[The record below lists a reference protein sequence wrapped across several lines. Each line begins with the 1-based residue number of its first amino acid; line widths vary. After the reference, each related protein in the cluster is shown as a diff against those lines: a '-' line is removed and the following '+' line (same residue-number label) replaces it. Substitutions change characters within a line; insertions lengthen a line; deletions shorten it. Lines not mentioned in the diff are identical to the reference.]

1 VATAPDACTITLET
15 MRQIKAEFP
24 LAHLTGGLSNISF
37 GLPGRTLINRAFL
50 TLAVNAGLDSAIM
63 DPTDRGLMETL
74 YATNAVLAIDAYCAQ
89 YSRAFRKG
97 VIGTKPPSKVAA
109 AV

>member
-1 VATAPDACTITLET
+1 
-15 MRQIKAEFP
+15 M
-24 LAHLTGGLSNISF
+24 
-37 GLPGRTLINRAFL
+37 INRAFL

-74 YATNAVLAIDAYCAQ
+74 YATNAVLAIDAYCAA
-89 YSRAFRKG
+89 YSRAYRKG
-97 VIGTKPPSKVAA
+97 IIGTKPAAKVPA